1 MSEFENKLVNLLNE
15 DYKELMNQYE
25 GASAIHAANLMFDYG
40 KDERKTLV
48 KVVRIIELSALMLN
62 VSSGKVAVSSDL
74 SEEQVIK
81 WVPHSETIQI
91 NIRYLREKESRED
104 VRKLMIAVV
113 AAVFAKHV
121 RAVVESS
128 DETVHEYAEK
138 MGWLPGWRN
147 PVDPLENPK
156 LFLEQKYVKDALA
169 YGIAYTDSALQ
180 RAEESLKKL
189 VEERRN
195 G

>member
-1 MSEFENKLVNLLNE
+1 MSECKKNLVNSLNE
-15 DYKELMNQYE
+15 EYKELINQYE
-25 GASAIHAANLMFDYG
+25 GFSAIHAANLMFDYG

-62 VSSGKVAVSSDL
+62 VSSGKVTVSSDL

-81 WVPHSETIQI
+81 WAPHSETIQI

-104 VRKLMIAVV
+104 ARKLMIAVV

-128 DETVHEYAEK
+128 NETVHEYAEK
-138 MGWLPGWRN
+138 MGWIPEWRN
-147 PVDPLENPK
+147 PVDPSENPK

-189 VEERRN
+189 EERKN

>member
-1 MSEFENKLVNLLNE
+1 MSEFEKKLVNSLNGE
-15 DYKELMNQYE
+15 YKELIKQYE
-25 GASAIHAANLMFDYG
+25 GASAIHAANLLIDFG
-40 KDERKTLV
+40 KDERKTLE
-48 KVVRIIELSALMLN
+48 KVVRIIELSTLMLN
-62 VSSGKVAVSSDL
+62 VPSGKVAVSSDL

-81 WVPHSETIQI
+81 WTPHSETIQI
-91 NIRYLREKESRED
+91 NIRYLSEKESRED
-104 VRKLMIAVV
+104 ARKLMIAVV

-128 DETVHEYAEK
+128 NETVHEYAEK
-138 MGWLPGWRN
+138 MGWFPGWRN
-147 PVDPLENPK
+147 PVDPSENPK

-180 RAEESLKKL
+180 RAEENLKKL
-189 VEERRN
+189 EERKN

>member
-1 MSEFENKLVNLLNE
+1 MSEFENRLVNSLSG
-15 DYKELMNQYE
+15 DYKALISQYK
-25 GASAIHAANLMFDYG
+25 GFSAIHAANLMLNYG
-40 KDERKTLV
+40 KEERKTLE
-48 KVVRIIELSALMLN
+48 KVMRVIEMSAQILN
-62 VSSGKVAVSSDL
+62 VSSGKVLVSSDFA
-74 SEEQVIK
+74 EKQVIK
-81 WVPHSETIQI
+81 WTPHSETIQI
-91 NIRYLREKESRED
+91 NIDYFRERESRED
-104 VRKLMIAVV
+104 ARKLMIAVV

-138 MGWLPGWRN
+138 MGWLPEWRN
-147 PVDPLENPK
+147 PVDPSENPK

-180 RAEESLKKL
+180 RAEEIIKEFK
-189 VEERRN
+189 ERRN